1 MAGGKHLIRVVKD
14 FNGESDDELT
24 VTKGEI
30 VQFIAKTEQYWFK
43 VWQNGREGKLPI
55 SSCIEINARDLVALR
70 IVREQQAIF
79 IARYDFI
86 EGNKEDLA
94 FAAKEMLI
102 GLREVNNDWWYGCR
116 FDSVYVQENRV
127 LVDSKN
133 CGIFPL
139 SYVWKARE
147 ELLPDYIFSASGT
160 EIIYPRMQ
168 STSETSTDQGQT
180 THLPASQNPSNM
192 NDKKYLFHVKV
203 VTKLDKQFEEEM
215 SLPTLGEVLGVLDDS
230 DRHFYRGE
238 ALDRTRHGLFPK
250 KFVEVVQRPADGEQD
265 GATDDDDDD
274 SSACPSPLPPTE
286 PPPTPSFSSSKF
298 VCFPQ
303 QNIVINICCS

>member
-14 FNGESDDELT
+14 FNGENNDELT

-55 SSCIEINARDLVALR
+55 SSCIEINARDLLALK
-70 IVREQQAIF
+70 IVPEKQTIF
-79 IARYDFI
+79 ISRYDFM

-116 FDSVYVQENRV
+116 FDNVYLKDNRV

-139 SYVWKARE
+139 SYVWKTRE
-147 ELLPDYIFSASGT
+147 ELLPDYVFSPLGT
-160 EIIYPRMQ
+160 EIIYPRLESSQ
-168 STSETSTDQGQT
+168 SIENIDQVATNFPSSE
-180 THLPASQNPSNM
+180 NVNNV
-192 NDKKYLFHVKV
+192 NDKFLFYVKV
-203 VTKLDKQFEEEM
+203 ITKMSKQFEEEM
-215 SLPTLGEVLGVLDDS
+215 DLPKLNEVLGVVDDT
-230 DRHFYRGE
+230 DKHFYKGE
-238 ALDRTRHGLFPK
+238 ALDGSRKGVFPK
-250 KFVEVVQRPADGEQD
+250 KFVEVIQQAEQD
-265 GATDDDDDD
+265 DQTDEDD
-274 SSACPSPLPPTE
+274 SSGGPSPLPPNE
-286 PPPTPSFSSSKF
+286 PPPTLLFPSNFLYF
-298 VCFPQ
+298 
-303 QNIVINICCS
+303 